1 MDYYTTVRID
11 QIRLKNFKGLEQF
24 EQRLH
29 PNFTVI
35 VGDNGA
41 GKTSILD
48 ALSVAMGSYLL
59 GIPEAKSRHIQSRE
73 ARESVRFYESGPDYT
88 SHYPVEIEVTGT
100 VSDYDTN
107 EEKHLRWC
115 RELISSK
122 GKSTTRKA
130 SKIKKIAKS
139 AYNKIQDKK
148 DLNLPLLSYYGA
160 GRLWN
165 EPKDTKTDAKPSR
178 FDAYRFSHGPR
189 VSSADL
195 IRWVRDQHLGSLEG
209 QNGDIPTFAAWKE
222 AVSRCFEASVDV
234 QYSVQRK
241 RLEIC
246 FLGHGGDGKKA
257 VAFNNL
263 SHGQRTIISMV
274 GDIAYKVIKL
284 NPHLGAQALVETSGI
299 VLIDEIDL
307 HLHPKW
313 QRQIVGALS
322 EAFPKIQFVV
332 TTHSPFIIQSLEKG
346 MVVNL
351 DTKEVESEAYN
362 LAIEDIAESIQL
374 VKMPQ
379 RSEKHR
385 QLMEASSK
393 YYQLLEEAKGESNKE
408 ALDDKRRKLDEIM
421 EDFADNP
428 AAAAMLK
435 FNRLASRID
444 K

>member
-1 MDYYTTVRID
+1 MDYYVIVRID
-11 QIRLKNFKGLEQF
+11 QIRLKDFKGLEQF

-59 GIPEAKSRHIQSRE
+59 GIPKAKPRHIQRHE
-73 ARESVRFYESGPDYT
+73 ARELVRFFESGPDYKDY
-88 SHYPVEIEVTGT
+88 YPVEIEVTGT
-100 VSDYDTN
+100 VLDHDTN
-107 EEKHLRWC
+107 QAISLSWC
-115 RELISSK
+115 RELISI
-122 GKSTTRKA
+122 KSRTTTRKA
-130 SKIKKIAKS
+130 SKIKKIAES
-139 AYNKIQDKK
+139 AYNKIQDGK

-160 GRLWN
+160 SRSWN
-165 EPKDTKTDAKPSR
+165 EPKDTKADAKPSR
-178 FDAYRFSHGPR
+178 FDAYRFSHDPK

-195 IRWVRDQHLGSLEG
+195 IRWVRDQHLISLEG
-209 QNGDIPTFAAWKE
+209 QNGDISTFAAWKE
-222 AVSRCFEASVDV
+222 AVSGCFESPVNV
-234 QYSVQRK
+234 RYSVKRG

-246 FLGHGGDGKKA
+246 FRGHGGDGKKA

-274 GDIAYKVIKL
+274 GDIAYKAMKL
-284 NPHLGAQALVETSGI
+284 NPHLGADALVKTSGI

-322 EAFPKIQFVV
+322 EAFPKIQFVA
-332 TTHSPFIIQSLEKG
+332 TTHSPFIIQSLKKG

-374 VKMPQ
+374 VEMPQ

-385 QLMEASSK
+385 QLMEASSQ
-393 YYQLLEEAKGESNKE
+393 YYQLLEKAKGESNKE

-435 FNRLASRID
+435 FNRLASGID